1 MATFYTQHRGP
12 RHLHAP
18 ETAVCRVTPH
28 VHVCAGRV
36 SGLCGG
42 SQLDLLGVST
52 GVVPRA
58 RLAHVLPQLLG
69 QLVVPW
75 LGVGLGVR
83 VRVRVTV
90 RVRLRLRVTSR
101 AGSPDGV
108 GKPG

>member
-1 MATFYTQHRGP
+1 MSDKRTFTYVYARAAALASV
-12 RHLHAP
+12 R
-18 ETAVCRVTPH
+18 CR
-28 VHVCAGRV
+28 
-36 SGLCGG
+36 

-83 VRVRVTV
+83 VRVRVRLRLRV
-90 RVRLRLRVTSR
+90 RVRLRLRLRVTSR

>member
-1 MATFYTQHRGP
+1 MATFYTQHRATTP
-12 RHLHAP
+12 P
-18 ETAVCRVTPH
+18 ESDKH
-28 VHVCAGRV
+28 VHVSKAVCVCARG
-36 SGLCGG
+36 SGLCGR

-75 LGVGLGVR
+75 LGVGVGIR
-83 VRVRVTV
+83 VRLRL
-90 RVRLRLRVTSR
+90 RLRLRLRVTSR

>member
-1 MATFYTQHRGP
+1 MTSTFTYVYARAAALASV
-12 RHLHAP
+12 R
-18 ETAVCRVTPH
+18 CR
-28 VHVCAGRV
+28 
-36 SGLCGG
+36 